1 LTQREVP
8 EEALSLTVTGD
19 TGRRGEERDKNEI
32 KILDICRMNIIEIR
46 RETNLNYLT

>member
-19 TGRRGEERDKNEI
+19 TGRRGEERDKNT
-32 KILDICRMNIIEIR
+32 K
-46 RETNLNYLT
+46 YLQDEYY